1 MALLSIRNLSLAFG
15 GPPLLHD
22 ISLQVNKGE
31 RICLLGRN
39 GMGKSTLLK
48 LIAAE
53 LPPDSGTIER
63 QQGLHIAALPQEVPR
78 DLTGS
83 VYAAIADG
91 LGEQGRLLSRYRE
104 LSVAVEAGNEGML
117 PRLLDIQHDLD
128 RMSAWAL
135 QPRIEQLLSQLKLDG
150 DAPIAHLSGGMA
162 RRALLARA
170 LAGEPDILLLDEPT
184 NHLDIDSIDWL
195 ENFLKR
201 ESLTLIFVTHD
212 RAFLRA
218 LATRII
224 EIDRGRLYDFA
235 CDYPTFLLRKEEL
248 LHAET
253 LEWQRFD
260 KKLAEEEI
268 WIRKGIKARRTRNE
282 GRVRALKQMRD
293 ERRRRRE
300 RLGNARLGVQETERS
315 GKLVA
320 ELTDVTFDYNNVP
333 TDKPLI
339 RNFSTTILRGDRIGI
354 IGANGAGKTT
364 LIKLLLGELQPL
376 SGTVKLG
383 THHEIVY
390 IDQLRDQLDP
400 DKTVQQNLA
409 GEQDT
414 VQVGGQAR
422 HVIGYLQ
429 DFLFTP
435 ERARTPVRI
444 LSGGECNRLLLAK
457 QFMRPANILILDEP
471 TNDLDLETLDLLE
484 ELLADFPGTIFLV
497 SHDRAFINQVV
508 TSTIAFEG
516 DGRVVEY
523 VGDYDDWVRQ
533 RPAVEYAP
541 PSTKEKKEKPLRERQ
556 RKLTFKEKHELEGL
570 PQHIDALEAKQ
581 AELHQR
587 MADPNF
593 YREAGA
599 QMTELKTQLET
610 VTKELENAFARWEE
624 LAELVE

>member
-63 QQGLHIAALPQEVPR
+63 QQGLQIASLPQEVPR

-83 VYAAIADG
+83 VYAAIAAG
-91 LGEQGRLLSRYRE
+91 LGEPGRLLSRYRQ

-117 PRLLDIQHDLD
+117 PQLLDIQHDLD

-320 ELTDVTFDYNNVP
+320 ELTDVTFGYNSVP
-333 TDKPLI
+333 TDKPLL

-444 LSGGECNRLLLAK
+444 LSGGERNRLLLAK

-508 TSTIAFEG
+508 TSTIVFEG

-533 RPAVEYAP
+533 RPVIESAP
-541 PSTKEKKEKPLRERQ
+541 PPTKEKKEKPPRERQ
-556 RKLTFKEKHELEGL
+556 RKLTFKEKGELEGL
-570 PQHIDALEAKQ
+570 PQRIEVLEAKQ

-599 QMTELKTQLET
+599 QMTELKAQLET
-610 VTKELENAFARWEE
+610 VTRELENAFARWEE
-624 LAELVE
+624 LAALVE